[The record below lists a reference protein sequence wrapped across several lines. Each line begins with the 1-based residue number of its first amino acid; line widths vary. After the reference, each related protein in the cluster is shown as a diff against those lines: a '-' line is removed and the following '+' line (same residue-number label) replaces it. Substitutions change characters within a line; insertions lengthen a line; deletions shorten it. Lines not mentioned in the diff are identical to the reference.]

1 VCGYGTLNVLMHGP
15 VNQSGVEVQDLVGAV
30 RDTEGGAQVSHFSSL
45 AAQLLLGIALGCSWL
60 LVDR

>member
-1 VCGYGTLNVLMHGP
+1 MCGYGTLNVLMHGP

-30 RDTEGGAQVSHFSSL
+30 RDTEGGAQVSHFSSM
-45 AAQLLLGIALGCSWL
+45 AAQLLLALARGCNLL

>member
-30 RDTEGGAQVSHFSSL
+30 RDTEGGAQVSRLSSL
-45 AAQLLLGIALGCSWL
+45 AAQLLLSIALGCSWL